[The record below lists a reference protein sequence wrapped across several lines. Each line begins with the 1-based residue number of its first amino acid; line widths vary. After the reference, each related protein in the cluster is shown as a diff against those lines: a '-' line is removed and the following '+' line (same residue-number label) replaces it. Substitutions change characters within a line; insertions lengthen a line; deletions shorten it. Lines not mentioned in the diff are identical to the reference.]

1 MQQVRHD
8 YEAIH
13 AELEQN
19 LAANEQA
26 GPVNREMRHLINS
39 LQNHN
44 RQLKG
49 EIQRYKRKI
58 KDMQGELSKVC
69 ASILYLIVVLSTA
82 TKHCSVVV

>member
-1 MQQVRHD
+1 MQNVTIQVRHD

-49 EIQRYKRKI
+49 EIQRYKRKM
-58 KDMQGELSKVC
+58 KDLQNELSKVLC
-69 ASILYLIVVLSTA
+69 D
-82 TKHCSVVV
+82 